1 MHQQQG
7 ENQPR
12 QPAQTPRGRDAAAP
26 ARAAAS
32 AAVEDF
38 GTPSPAAEA
47 DLAHS
52 FVLGYN

>member
-12 QPAQTPRGRDAAAP
+12 QPAQTPSARDAASQ
-26 ARAAAS
+26 ARQAAS
-32 AAVEDF
+32 AAMEDF